1 MDFGLVCE
9 PLGPCHTVRMADS
22 IEGQTIRVT
31 SKDPD
36 GGEPIVSYYAVAE
49 PDPIKASAIVKDT
62 MEATADDL
70 IEAIG
75 SIPAEEIAA
84 LGLSPG
90 EFERL

>member
-1 MDFGLVCE
+1 
-9 PLGPCHTVRMADS
+9 MADS

-36 GGEPIVSYYAVAE
+36 GGEPVVSFYAVAE
-49 PDPIKASAIVKDT
+49 PDPIKASAIVRDII
-62 MEATADDL
+62 EATADDL

-75 SIPAEEIAA
+75 SIPAEEITA